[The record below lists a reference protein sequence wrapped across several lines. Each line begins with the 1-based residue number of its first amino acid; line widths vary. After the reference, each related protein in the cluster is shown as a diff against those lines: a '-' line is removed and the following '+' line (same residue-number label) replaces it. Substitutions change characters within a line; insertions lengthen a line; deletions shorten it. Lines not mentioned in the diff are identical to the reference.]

1 MLAQIEFES
10 QIKNGTITVP
20 AEYLED
26 ISNDVIVVLKK
37 KANPLSILQEKMS
50 GKALEAGFNSIED
63 VTNYIKEMRRR
74 A

>member
-10 QIKNGTITVP
+10 QIKNETITVP

-37 KANPLSILQEKMS
+37 KDKPVKHFA
-50 GKALEAGFNSIED
+50 GKNERKGF
-63 VTNYIKEMRRR
+63 RGRF
-74 A
+74 